1 LQGAQFLLK
10 IRASGNIVSSAG
22 NCSANE
28 KSLAPPYHFD
38 ARRLF
43 MSDTQSYTESLLDI
57 VKGIRIQTIMLPEF
71 QRDFRWELEQT
82 YDLFD
87 SLIRDIFIGTII
99 YGKPAFALTLREV
112 DQRPRRGKG
121 SNAALKTY
129 NYSASDITRETQ
141 VNNLRVVLDGQQRL
155 TSIYRAVVGLDSVF
169 FILKDDL
176 DNDSIKDL
184 SLEEM
189 VERVAGDE
197 SPTEICVKLSDA
209 YDAELE
215 GLDDSDLDARFALS
229 RFARRNFPDLEEIQ
243 QKATQKVYRR
253 ALRKIIDLYK
263 QQKMVS
269 YYLLDMSLEKFC
281 VFFERSNS
289 RGIQLNFTDIL
300 AAKLYRGFNLRK
312 KIEEFESQ
320 SKLKLN
326 REIIVRA
333 IAYICGVERGDTI
346 SINRK
351 SILENLE
358 ASDFQAHWDSVCSL
372 YTESLN
378 YLTSQNFILS
388 QDWMPFENMIIPL
401 MMFRRQIKGFDQ
413 INEEQRAF
421 LEYWYWASIFANRYS
436 MASNE
441 VITMDST
448 ALIQVAKGE
457 QITARAYFTRLRSL
471 VTEPDDLYSY
481 TKKSSAIYRGILNL
495 FGYAAKGLR
504 DWNST
509 QKIDVTMRL
518 EDHHIYPRAFIASA
532 PSLDVEQSEAEQLV
546 DCVVNRTLI
555 PKLLNI
561 QVGKKAPQLYLSEL
575 QQKVN
580 PQLGTCLDGH
590 LMEEEMVNDP
600 TWNECFKLFLEE
612 RSKKIFELILRYA
625 ISPASEMSGRYGV
638 QSEDSEDTDLN
649 SKERLKDMLA
659 DGRIKVGELV
669 FVRKQ
674 PNRFARI
681 LDGETVEYEGEK
693 LPINSW
699 GQLMTGWRAI
709 SIYDAVILERTRQ
722 PLKSLRRESN
732 AEPTPQ

>member
-1 LQGAQFLLK
+1 
-10 IRASGNIVSSAG
+10 
-22 NCSANE
+22 
-28 KSLAPPYHFD
+28 
-38 ARRLF
+38 

-57 VKGIRIQTIMLPEF
+57 VKGISAQTIMLPEF
-71 QRDFRWELEQT
+71 QRDFRWEMEQT

-112 DQRPRRGKG
+112 DRRPRKGRG
-121 SNAALKTY
+121 SNAPLKTY
-129 NYSASDITRETQ
+129 NYSATDITRETQ
-141 VNNLRVVLDGQQRL
+141 ANNLRVVLDGQQRL
-155 TSIYRAVVGLDSVF
+155 TSIYRAIVGLDSVY
-169 FILKDDL
+169 FILKDGL
-176 DNDSIKDL
+176 DADNIKDL

-189 VERVAGDE
+189 LSEMAGDE
-197 SPTEICVKLSDA
+197 SSTEIVVKLSDA
-209 YDAELE
+209 YEAEVK
-215 GLDDSDLDARFALS
+215 GHDDSDLDERFMSSRYARH
-229 RFARRNFPDLEEIQ
+229 NFRAFDEAQ
-243 QKATQKVYRR
+243 QKATQKIYRR

-320 SKLKLN
+320 SKLRLN

-333 IAYICGVERGDTI
+333 IAYISGVERGGTI
-346 SINRK
+346 SIDRK

-358 ASDFQAHWDSVCSL
+358 ASDFQNHWDSVCSL

-378 YLTSQNFILS
+378 YLTSQTFILS

-401 MMFRRQIKGFDQ
+401 MMFRRQIRGFDQ
-413 INEEQRAF
+413 INEEQREF

-448 ALIQVAKGE
+448 ALVQVAKGE
-457 QITARAYFTRLRSL
+457 QITARTFFTRLRSL
-471 VTEPDDLYSY
+471 VTEPDDLFSY
-481 TKKSSAIYRGILNL
+481 TKKSSSIYRGILNL
-495 FGYAAKGLR
+495 LGYGAKGLK

-509 QKIDVTMRL
+509 QKIDITMRL
-518 EDHHIYPRAFIASA
+518 EDHHIYPRAYINSA
-532 PSLDVEQSEAEQLV
+532 PSLDVDQGEAEQLV

-561 QVGKKAPQLYLSEL
+561 QVGKKAPQVYLSEL
-575 QQKVN
+575 QLKVN
-580 PQLGTCLDGH
+580 PQLSTCLKGH
-590 LMEEEMVNDP
+590 LMDEEMITDP

-612 RSKKIFELILRYA
+612 RSRKIFDLIHRYA
-625 ISPASEMSGRYGV
+625 ISPAGEMSGRYSV
-638 QSEDSEDTDLN
+638 QSDDSDDDGGGN
-649 SKERLKDMLA
+649 KERLKDMLM
-659 DGRIKVGELV
+659 DGRVKIGDSV

-674 PNRFARI
+674 PDKLATI
-681 LDGETVEYEGEK
+681 IDSETVEFEGEK
-693 LPINSW
+693 MAINTWALS
-699 GQLMTGWRAI
+699 MTEWRSI
-709 SIYDAVILERTRQ
+709 SIYDAVILERTGQ
-722 PLKSLRRESN
+722 PLKSLRREVNTVPAS
-732 AEPTPQ
+732 

>member
-1 LQGAQFLLK
+1 M
-10 IRASGNIVSSAG
+10 N
-22 NCSANE
+22 
-28 KSLAPPYHFD
+28 
-38 ARRLF
+38 
-43 MSDTQSYTESLLDI
+43 DTQSHTESLLDI
-57 VKGIRIQTIMLPEF
+57 IKGIRNQSIMLPEF

-99 YGKPAFALTLREV
+99 YGKPAFALTLREI
-112 DQRPRRGKG
+112 DRRPRRGKG
-121 SNAALKTY
+121 SNAPLKTY
-129 NYSASDITRETQ
+129 DYSIKDMARETQ
-141 VNNLRVVLDGQQRL
+141 AQNLRIVLDGQQRL
-155 TSIYRAVVGLDSVF
+155 TSIFRAIVGLDAIYL
-169 FILKDDL
+169 ILRDDL
-176 DNDSIKDL
+176 DVENIKEL

-189 VERVAGDE
+189 IARVAGDE
-197 SPTEICVKLSDA
+197 SHNEVAVKLSDA
-209 YDAELE
+209 YEAEAE
-215 GLDDSDLDARFALS
+215 GHDDSDLDARFLQS
-229 RFARRNFPDLEEIQ
+229 RFARHNFNKLDEEQ
-243 QKATQKVYRR
+243 FKVAQKIYRR

-312 KIEEFESQ
+312 KIDEFESQ

-333 IAYICGVERGDTI
+333 IAYICGAERGGTI
-346 SINRK
+346 SIDRK
-351 SILENLE
+351 SILEGLE
-358 ASDFQAHWDSVCSL
+358 ASDFQNHWDTVCSL

-378 YLTSQNFILS
+378 YLTSQSYILS

-413 INEEQRAF
+413 VNEEQRTF

-436 MASNE
+436 AASNE
-441 VITMDST
+441 VIVMDST

-457 QITARAYFTRLRSL
+457 QITARAYFTRLRPL
-471 VTEPDDLYSY
+471 VTEPDDLFSY

-495 FGYAAKGLR
+495 LGYAAKGLM

-518 EDHHIYPRAFIASA
+518 EDHHIYPRAYISSA
-532 PSLDVEQSEAEQLV
+532 PSLDIDQGEAEQLV

-561 QVGKKAPQLYLSEL
+561 HVGKKPPQVYLSEL

-580 PQLGTCLDGH
+580 PQLASCLPGH
-590 LMEEEMVNDP
+590 LIPVDMITEP
-600 TWNECFKLFLEE
+600 IWNECFKLFLEDRAKE
-612 RSKKIFELILRYA
+612 IFTLIHRYA
-625 ISPASEMSGRYGV
+625 ALPASDMAARFSSQSDSGDD
-638 QSEDSEDTDLN
+638 SFEDRW
-649 SKERLKDMLA
+649 ERLKDMLA
-659 DGRIKVGELV
+659 DGRVQVNDRV

-674 PNRFARI
+674 PDRFATI
-681 LDGETVEYEGEK
+681 IDGENVDFEGRRM
-693 LPINSW
+693 LVNAW
-699 GQLMTGWRAI
+699 GQLMTGWPSI
-709 SIYDAVILERTRQ
+709 NIYDSVILERTDQ
-722 PLKSLRRESN
+722 PLKNLRKELTT
-732 AEPTPQ
+732 EPVK